1 VKRLVSLIAFFLLIA
16 PVAALCQG
24 GLKTLDGAWGVDVPA
39 TIALLANVPG
49 DVPADPVDRKMLEA
63 FLRSISIEFNT
74 AAKRM
79 TVRMGGETK
88 TESFTV
94 ESDSAALV
102 TLRKGQTSIPYE
114 IHGAD
119 KIVGGAG
126 KGESKRLVL
135 RRLR

>member
-1 VKRLVSLIAFFLLIA
+1 MKRLAPLIALFLLLA
-16 PVAALCQG
+16 PAADFCQG

-39 TIALLANVPG
+39 TVALLGNA
-49 DVPADPVDRKMLEA
+49 PADPVDRKMLEA
-63 FLRSISIEFNT
+63 FLRSISIEFDT
-74 AAKRM
+74 AGGRM

-102 TLRKGQTSIPYE
+102 VLRKGRTSVPYE
-114 IHGAD
+114 LHGAD
-119 KIVGGAG
+119 KIIGGAG